1 MSKILS
7 FVGSALRAD
16 FSALRGLYRPV
27 FYLLERHAYAS
38 GIGERLE
45 MVSLPRVSARGAE
58 NSGQA
63 LRWVA
68 VVRPKGK
75 SSSQRFQLD

>member
-1 MSKILS
+1 MSKISS
-7 FVGSALRAD
+7 FVGSALRRD
-16 FSALRGLYRPV
+16 FAALRGLYRPI

-38 GIGERLE
+38 GMGERLE
-45 MVSLPRVSARGAE
+45 MASLPRVSVKSGE
-58 NSGQA
+58 SGGQA

-75 SSSQRFQLD
+75 SSGQRFQLD